1 MNAMQFAD
9 LLAQGSFGGGFGA
22 GMGAGF
28 GAGIGVGI
36 VLFGGG
42 GGAARA
48 KKDVKRRLTA
58 AIETGELSI
67 VDKNGATMTA
77 DSVFEVLEKEFK

>member
-1 MNAMQFAD
+1 MQFAD

-22 GMGAGF
+22 GMGAGV
-28 GAGIGVGI
+28 GAGIAVGM
-36 VLFGGG
+36 VLFGGS
-42 GGAARA
+42 GGAA

-58 AIETGELSI
+58 AIETGELSV

-77 DSVFEVLEKEFK
+77 DTVFEVLEKEFK

>member
-36 VLFGGG
+36 GLFG

-58 AIETGELSI
+58 AIETGELSV

-77 DSVFEVLEKEFK
+77 DSVFEVLEREFK